1 MNYTEYN
8 NQLKLPDDLYKKTL
22 AGVKSEISK
31 HNQIQRKKKVASL
44 SFAACFMILV
54 TSISTVKYLNNK
66 KIKIKT
72 INKKKINQTTK
83 NQEKI

>member
-31 HNQIQRKKKVASL
+31 HNQIQRKL
-44 SFAACFMILV
+44 LIYHLLLV
-54 TSISTVKYLNNK
+54 L
-66 KIKIKT
+66 
-72 INKKKINQTTK
+72 
-83 NQEKI
+83 

>member
-31 HNQIQRKKKVASL
+31 HNQIQRKKKVAYL

-54 TSISTVKYLNNK
+54 TSISSKASSVLRLASFSMVLFK
-66 KIKIKT
+66 
-72 INKKKINQTTK
+72 
-83 NQEKI
+83 